1 MDKLA
6 PFINPYKRKAP
17 STATREMNSQISHGG
32 NGNLNQQNNYSNS
45 QQNQLIHGGGGNF
58 ERNNATQSNNA
69 THSNN
74 VPWNRSSTT
83 GSVSRNEFYSPGGTG
98 TSSSVTGSNG
108 QMLNSICAPYKRRK
122 AVPSTCTDTSQFIQT
137 PVLFNNR

>member
-45 QQNQLIHGGGGNF
+45 QQNQ
-58 ERNNATQSNNA
+58 SNNA
-69 THSNN
+69 THSSN

>member
-45 QQNQLIHGGGGNF
+45 QQN
-58 ERNNATQSNNA
+58 QSNNA